1 MKNLKAYWAGCM
13 TMYFTVFCIF
23 GSRSNAKGG
32 DVVDGK
38 ENIAYENSPVKDE
51 RDVRRQ
57 ILLRQQNSYVIGISS
72 VRCVYVHL
80 KY

>member
-13 TMYFTVFCIF
+13 TMYFNVFCIF

-51 RDVRRQ
+51 RDVSR
-57 ILLRQQNSYVIGISS
+57 
-72 VRCVYVHL
+72 
-80 KY
+80 